1 MVRKVLRDLTR
12 IYPIHYE
19 VVLAYLPKEQGEPY
33 EQFSDTL
40 VPAGIESVHPRYAI
54 VWRNRWMIEKS
65 DYVISYIRRPY
76 GGAARFTTL
85 AERKKKE
92 VIKI

>member
-1 MVRKVLRDLTR
+1 MAQKILRDLTR

-19 VVLAYLPKEQGEPY
+19 VVLAYLPKEQGKPY
-33 EQFSDTL
+33 EQVSDAL
-40 VPAGIESVHPRYAI
+40 VPDGIESVHPRYAI

-65 DYVISYIRRPY
+65 DYVISYIRHSY
-76 GGAARFTTL
+76 GGAARFSAL
-85 AERKKKE
+85 AEKKKKE